1 MNCTT
6 CRYELS
12 QCLDGRLPSGRRA
25 LVMQHA
31 TQCDECGTFWA
42 ELQAAQ
48 QLTLRLQ
55 RPRVSGDFRESLWQR
70 IQAGEGTPDAVF
82 HEPVPMLA
90 KLRYALAGAAAAAA
104 ALLCV
109 TWLGP
114 KDEGLTPRAVA
125 KADPMDPSRPIAGVA
140 LGSVASSGNGN
151 RANVV
156 FHQDAPPIDESPLIS
171 STQRLGFNLLASEAA
186 KQLDN
191 RYAAATGGLRRLNQ
205 PNAGDAVMEQVLA
218 DADEFLTFGELLLD
232 MRDRER
238 LLFKDANV
246 ELDLR
251 FAVNMLNRG
260 RHGSR
265 NLQVV
270 HDVVAPALSSHR
282 LSAVSRTIA
291 PVSLDPRE
299 EMDVL
304 AHLNTLRPDIFPKLF
319 IVLGSNDELCQ
330 DLGLF
335 RSGAAFVMDDDCGS
349 SWVVPRSRADA
360 QQGLLRIQRS
370 RTSNGERVEVQ
381 IQVAEPRK

>member
-31 TQCDECGTFWA
+31 TQCDDCGTFWA

-114 KDEGLTPRAVA
+114 KDEGLTPRLVA
-125 KADPMDPSRPIAGVA
+125 KADPADASPRPIVEAARG
-140 LGSVASSGNGN
+140 GN

-171 STQRLGFNLLASEAA
+171 STQRLGFSLLASEAA

-191 RYAAATGGLRRLNQ
+191 RYAAATGGLRRRNQ
-205 PNAGDAVMEQVLA
+205 PDAGGAVMQQVLA
-218 DADEFLTFGELLLD
+218 NADEFLTFGELLLD

-265 NLQVV
+265 DLQVV

-304 AHLNTLRPDIFPKLF
+304 AHLNTQRPDIFPKLF
-319 IVLGSNDELCQ
+319 IVLGSNDEFCQ

-335 RSGAAFVMDDDCGS
+335 RSGAAFVMEDDCGS

-360 QQGLLRIQRS
+360 QQGLLRIQRG

>member
-31 TQCDECGTFWA
+31 TQCDDCGTFWA

-90 KLRYALAGAAAAAA
+90 KLRYALTGAAAAAA

-114 KDEGLTPRAVA
+114 KDEGLTPRLVA
-125 KADPMDPSRPIAGVA
+125 KADPADTSSQPIVEDAR
-140 LGSVASSGNGN
+140 SGNGN
-151 RANVV
+151 RVNMV
-156 FHQDAPPIDESPLIS
+156 FHQEAPPIDESPLIS
-171 STQRLGFNLLASEAA
+171 ATQRLGFNLLASEAA

-205 PNAGDAVMEQVLA
+205 PDAGDAVMEQVLA
-218 DADEFLTFGELLLD
+218 NADEFLTFGELLLD

-260 RHGSR
+260 RHASR

-304 AHLNTLRPDIFPKLF
+304 AHLNTQRPDIFPKLF
-319 IVLGSNDELCQ
+319 IVLGSNDALCQ
-330 DLGLF
+330 ELGLF
-335 RSGAAFVMDDDCGS
+335 RSGAAFVMEDDCGS

-360 QQGLLRIQRS
+360 QEGLLRIQRS
-370 RTSNGERVEVQ
+370 RMSNGERVEVQ

>member
-25 LVMQHA
+25 SSCS
-31 TQCDECGTFWA
+31 TRPCDDCGTFWA

-55 RPRVSGDFRESLWQR
+55 HPRVSGDFRESLWAAHP
-70 IQAGEGTPDAVF
+70 AGEGTPEAVF

-90 KLRYALAGAAAAAA
+90 KLRYALTGAAAAAA

-114 KDEGLTPRAVA
+114 KDEGLTPRLVA
-125 KADPMDPSRPIAGVA
+125 NADPADASPRPIVEAARG
-140 LGSVASSGNGN
+140 GN

-171 STQRLGFNLLASEAA
+171 STQRLGFSLLASEAA

-205 PNAGDAVMEQVLA
+205 PDAGDAVMQQVLA
-218 DADEFLTFGELLLD
+218 NADEFLTFGELLLD

-265 NLQVV
+265 DLQVV

-304 AHLNTLRPDIFPKLF
+304 AHLNTQRPDIFPKLF
-319 IVLGSNDELCQ
+319 IVLGSNDEFCQ

-335 RSGAAFVMDDDCGS
+335 RSGAAFVMEDDCGS

-360 QQGLLRIQRS
+360 QQGLLRIQRG